1 MAGMGSR
8 DIKRKIRSVNST
20 KQITKAMELVSTAKL
35 KRAKDKV
42 DITKP
47 YFKQVVETVQEIVKA
62 EKSLKHEYLSYRE
75 VKKTLYIVIAADRG
89 LCGGYNVNVAKKALE
104 TIDDKSAAAF
114 ITVGKKTRDFFT
126 KINCEIVKDYL
137 YISEKPSYGDA
148 QDIARRALRMY
159 ETEQVDAIKLVYTRL
174 ISTISQVPEML
185 NLLPAVL
192 PEAEVMEPEVDAHG
206 EKVEAPD
213 LKFTTYEPSA
223 EAVLSYLIPK
233 YIESTIFG
241 ALIESAACEQAARR
255 VAMESASDNADE
267 MIEELTLT
275 YNQAR
280 QSAIT
285 QEISEIVSGA
295 EALK

>member
-47 YFKQVVETVQEIVKA
+47 YFKQVVDTVQEIVKG

-75 VKKTLYIVIAADRG
+75 VKKTLYIVVAADRG

-104 TIDDKSAAAF
+104 GVSDKSAACF

-126 KINCEIVKDYL
+126 KMNCEIVKDYL

-159 ETEQVDAIKLVYTRL
+159 ETEQADAIKLVYTRL
-174 ISTISQVPEML
+174 ISTISQVPEVL

-192 PEAEVMEPEVDAHG
+192 PEAEVAEPEVVAHG
-206 EKVEAPD
+206 ETVEVPD

>member
-47 YFKQVVETVQEIVKA
+47 YFKQVVETVQDIVRS

-104 TIDDKSAAAF
+104 AVSDKSQARF

-126 KINCEIVKDYL
+126 KMNCDIVKDYL

-148 QDIARRALRMY
+148 QDIARRALHMY
-159 ETEQVDAIKLVYTRL
+159 ETEEADAIKLVYTRL

-185 NLLPAVL
+185 NLLPAHV
-192 PEAEVMEPEVDAHG
+192 PEAETTELAEG
-206 EKVEAPD
+206 EAAPD
-213 LKFTTYEPSA
+213 VKFTTYEPSA

-267 MIEELTLT
+267 MIETLTLT

>member
-47 YFKQVVETVQEIVKA
+47 YFNQVVETVQEIVQN

-104 TIDDKSAAAF
+104 DVTDKTKATF
-114 ITVGKKTRDFFT
+114 ITIGKKTRDFFN
-126 KINCEIVKDYL
+126 KMDCHIAKDYL
-137 YISEKPSYGDA
+137 YISEKPSYSDA
-148 QDIARRALRMY
+148 QDIARWALHMY
-159 ETEQVDAIKLVYTRL
+159 ETEQADAIKLVYTRL
-174 ISTISQVPEML
+174 VSTISQVPEML
-185 NLLPAVL
+185 NLLPVEMPAPENTLAV
-192 PEAEVMEPEVDAHG
+192 EGEEVADI
-206 EKVEAPD
+206 
-213 LKFTTYEPSA
+213 KFTTYEPSA
-223 EAVLSYLIPK
+223 EVVLSYMIPK

-241 ALIESAACEQAARR
+241 ALMESAASEQAARR

-267 MIEELTLT
+267 MIEDLTLT

>member
-47 YFKQVVETVQEIVKA
+47 YFKQVVETVQEIVQG

-104 TIDDKSAAAF
+104 DVTDKNKASFMTI
-114 ITVGKKTRDFFT
+114 GKKTRDFFT
-126 KINCEIVKDYL
+126 KMNCNIVKEYL
-137 YISEKPSYGDA
+137 YISEKPGYADA
-148 QDIARRALRMY
+148 QDIARRALHMY

-174 ISTISQVPEML
+174 VSTISQVPELL
-185 NLLPAVL
+185 NLLPV
-192 PEAEVMEPEVDAHG
+192 VMPDE
-206 EKVEAPD
+206 EKVELEEGEEAED
-213 LKFTTYEPSA
+213 IKFTTYEPSA

-241 ALIESAACEQAARR
+241 ALMESAASEQAARR

>member
-47 YFKQVVETVQEIVKA
+47 YFNQVVETVQEIVQG
-62 EKSLKHEYLSYRE
+62 EKSLKHEYLSYRP
-75 VKKTLYIVIAADRG
+75 VRKTLYIVIAADRG

-104 TIDDKSAAAF
+104 DVADRSAASF
-114 ITVGKKTRDFFT
+114 MTIGKKTRDFFT
-126 KINCEIVKDYL
+126 KMNCNIVKEYL
-137 YISEKPSYGDA
+137 YISEKPSYADA
-148 QDIARRALRMY
+148 QDIARRALHLY

-174 ISTISQVPEML
+174 VSTISQVPELL
-185 NLLPAVL
+185 NLLPVVM
-192 PEAEVMEPEVDAHG
+192 PEAEKAVLKEG
-206 EKVEAPD
+206 EESAPV
-213 LKFTTYEPSA
+213 KFTTYEPSP

-241 ALIESAACEQAARR
+241 ALMESAASEQAARR

>member
-47 YFKQVVETVQEIVKA
+47 YFKQVVETVQEIVQG

-104 TIDDKSAAAF
+104 DVSDKTKASF
-114 ITVGKKTRDFFT
+114 ITIGKKTREFFT
-126 KINCEIVKDYL
+126 KMDCNIVKEYL
-137 YISEKPSYGDA
+137 YISEKPGYADA
-148 QDIARRALRMY
+148 QDIARRALHMY

-174 ISTISQVPEML
+174 LSTISQVPEML
-185 NLLPAVL
+185 NLLPAVM
-192 PEAEVMEPEVDAHG
+192 PEAE
-206 EKVEAPD
+206 KVELAEDEVAAD

-241 ALIESAACEQAARR
+241 ALMESAASEQAARR

>member
-47 YFKQVVETVQEIVKA
+47 YFKQVVETVQEIVQD
-62 EKSLKHEYLSYRE
+62 EKSLKHEYLAYRE
-75 VKKTLYIVIAADRG
+75 VKKTLFIVIAADRG
-89 LCGGYNVNVAKKALE
+89 LCGGYNVNVAKKALLDV
-104 TIDDKSAAAF
+104 TDKSKASF

-126 KINCEIVKDYL
+126 KMNCDIVKDYL
-137 YISEKPSYGDA
+137 YISEKPTYGDA
-148 QDIARRALRMY
+148 QDIARRALHLY

-174 ISTISQVPEML
+174 VSTISQVPETL
-185 NLLPAVL
+185 NLLPVVM
-192 PEAEVMEPEVDAHG
+192 PEEEA
-206 EKVEAPD
+206 VEASED
-213 LKFTTYEPSA
+213 AIKEELKFTTYEPSA

-241 ALIESAACEQAARR
+241 AMIESAACEQAARR

-267 MIEELTLT
+267 MIENLTLT

>member
-47 YFKQVVETVQEIVKA
+47 YFNQVVDTVQEIVRS
-62 EKSLKHEYLSYRE
+62 EKSLKHEYLSYRD

-89 LCGGYNVNVAKKALE
+89 LCGGYNVNVAKKALAE
-104 TIDDKSAAAF
+104 VDDSAKACF
-114 ITVGKKTRDFFT
+114 ITVGKKTRDFFN
-126 KINCEIVKDYL
+126 KMNCEIVKDYL
-137 YISEKPSYGDA
+137 YISEKPDYSDA
-148 QDIARRALRMY
+148 QDVARRALNLY

-174 ISTISQVPEML
+174 VSTISQVPEVL
-185 NLLPAVL
+185 SLLPAAVSAAD
-192 PEAEVMEPEVDAHG
+192 AEVDEDA
-206 EKVEAPD
+206 D

-241 ALIESAACEQAARR
+241 AMIESAACEQAARR
-255 VAMESASDNADE
+255 MAMESASDNADE
-267 MIEELTLT
+267 MIENLTLT

-280 QSAIT
+280 QAAIT

>member
-47 YFKQVVETVQEIVKA
+47 YFKQVFETVQDIVQS
-62 EKSLKHEYLSYRE
+62 EKSLKHEYLAYRE

-89 LCGGYNVNVAKKALE
+89 LCGGYNVNAAKKALE
-104 TIDDKSAAAF
+104 DVKDKSKASF
-114 ITVGKKTRDFFT
+114 ITIGKKTRDFFT
-126 KINCEIVKDYL
+126 KMNCDIVKEYL
-137 YISEKPSYGDA
+137 YISEKPVHGDA
-148 QDIARRALRMY
+148 QDIARRALHMY
-159 ETEQVDAIKLVYTRL
+159 ETEQVDEIKLVYTRL
-174 ISTISQVPEML
+174 ISTISQVPETL
-185 NLLPAVL
+185 NLLPVVI
-192 PEAEVMEPEVDAHG
+192 PEAVIEEPGEEEEGKEVA
-206 EKVEAPD
+206 D

-223 EAVLSYLIPK
+223 EAVLGYLIPK

-267 MIEELTLT
+267 MIENLTLT

>member
-47 YFKQVVETVQEIVKA
+47 YFNQVVETVQEIVQS
-62 EKSLKHEYLSYRE
+62 EKSLKHEYLSYRD

-89 LCGGYNVNVAKKALE
+89 LCGGYNINVAKRALAEAPDRAKA
-104 TIDDKSAAAF
+104 SF

-126 KINCEIVKDYL
+126 KMNCEIVKDYL
-137 YISEKPSYGDA
+137 YISEKPTYGDA
-148 QDIARRALRMY
+148 QDIARRALRLY

-174 ISTISQVPEML
+174 ISTISQVPEVL
-185 NLLPAVL
+185 SLLPAAV
-192 PEAEVMEPEVDAHG
+192 PTAEEKPGADGEA
-206 EKVEAPD
+206 
-213 LKFTTYEPSA
+213 KFTTYEPSA

-241 ALIESAACEQAARR
+241 AMIESAACEQAARR

-267 MIEELTLT
+267 MIETLTLT

>member
-47 YFKQVVETVQEIVKA
+47 YFNQVVETVQEIVQG
-62 EKSLKHEYLSYRE
+62 EKSLKHEYLSYRDI
-75 VKKTLYIVIAADRG
+75 KKTLYIVIAADRG

-104 TIDDKSAAAF
+104 DVADRSQASF

-126 KINCEIVKDYL
+126 KMNCDIVKDYL

-148 QDIARRALRMY
+148 QDIARKALHLY
-159 ETEQVDAIKLVYTRL
+159 ETEQADAIKLVYTRL
-174 ISTISQVPEML
+174 VSTISQVPEVL
-185 NLLPAVL
+185 NLLPAVV
-192 PEAEVMEPEVDAHG
+192 PEAEA
-206 EKVEAPD
+206 KEAAED
-213 LKFTTYEPSA
+213 EASADVKFTTYEPSA

-233 YIESTIFG
+233 YIESTIYG
-241 ALIESAACEQAARR
+241 AMIESAACEQAARR
-255 VAMESASDNADE
+255 LAMESASDNADE
-267 MIEELTLT
+267 MIENLTLT

>member
-47 YFKQVVETVQEIVKA
+47 YFKQVVETVQEIVQG
-62 EKSLKHEYLSYRE
+62 EKSLKHEYLAYRE

-89 LCGGYNVNVAKKALE
+89 LCGGYNVNVAKKALMDV
-104 TIDDKSAAAF
+104 TDKSKASF

-126 KINCEIVKDYL
+126 KMNCDIVKDYL
-137 YISEKPSYGDA
+137 YISEKPTYGDA
-148 QDIARRALRMY
+148 QDIARRALHLY

-174 ISTISQVPEML
+174 VSTISQVPETL
-185 NLLPAVL
+185 NLLPVVM
-192 PEAEVMEPEVDAHG
+192 PEEEA
-206 EKVEAPD
+206 VEASED
-213 LKFTTYEPSA
+213 AIEEELKFTTYEPSA

-241 ALIESAACEQAARR
+241 AMIESAACEQAARR

-267 MIEELTLT
+267 MIENLTLT

>member
-47 YFKQVVETVQEIVKA
+47 YFNQVVETVQEIVQN

-89 LCGGYNVNVAKKALE
+89 LCGGYNVNVAKRALE
-104 TIDDKSAAAF
+104 DVTDKTKAAF
-114 ITVGKKTRDFFT
+114 ITIGKKTRDFFN
-126 KINCEIVKDYL
+126 KMDCHIAKDYL
-137 YISEKPSYGDA
+137 YISEKPSYSDA
-148 QDIARRALRMY
+148 QDIARWALHMY
-159 ETEQVDAIKLVYTRL
+159 ETEQADAIKLVYTRL
-174 ISTISQVPEML
+174 VSTISQVPELL
-185 NLLPAVL
+185 NLLP
-192 PEAEVMEPEVDAHG
+192 VDMPVP
-206 EKVEAPD
+206 EKVQVAEGEEEEVVD
-213 LKFTTYEPSA
+213 IKFTTYEPSA
-223 EAVLSYLIPK
+223 EVVLSYMIPK

-241 ALIESAACEQAARR
+241 ALMESAASEQAARR

-267 MIEELTLT
+267 MIEDLTLT

>member
-47 YFKQVVETVQEIVKA
+47 YFNQVVETVQDIVQG

-89 LCGGYNVNVAKKALE
+89 LCGGYNVNVAKKALGDVADMSKA
-104 TIDDKSAAAF
+104 IF
-114 ITVGKKTRDFFT
+114 ITVGKKTRDFFN
-126 KINCEIVKDYL
+126 KVNGEIVKDYL
-137 YISEKPSYGDA
+137 YISEKPTYGDA
-148 QDIARRALRMY
+148 QDIARRALHMY
-159 ETEQVDAIKLVYTRL
+159 ETEQADAIKLVYTRL
-174 ISTISQVPEML
+174 VSTISQVPEIL
-185 NLLPAVL
+185 NLLPVIM
-192 PEAEVMEPEVDAHG
+192 PEDATDVS
-206 EKVEAPD
+206 ETEEESDV
-213 LKFTTYEPSA
+213 KFTIYEPSA
-223 EAVLSYLIPK
+223 EEVLSYLIPK

-241 ALIESAACEQAARR
+241 AMIESAACEQAARR

-267 MIEELTLT
+267 MIENLTLT

>member
-47 YFKQVVETVQEIVKA
+47 YFKQVVDTVQEIVKG

-75 VKKTLYIVIAADRG
+75 VKKTLYIVVAADRG
-89 LCGGYNVNVAKKALE
+89 LCGGYNINVAKKALE
-104 TIDDKSAAAF
+104 GVEDKSAACF

-126 KINCEIVKDYL
+126 KMNCEIVSDYL
-137 YISEKPSYGDA
+137 YISEKPSYSDA
-148 QDIARRALRMY
+148 QDIARRALHMY

-174 ISTISQVPEML
+174 ISTISQVPEVL
-185 NLLPAVL
+185 NLLPAVI
-192 PEAEVMEPEVDAHG
+192 PEADAHAVD
-206 EKVEAPD
+206 EHAEQPD
-213 LKFTTYEPSA
+213 IKFTTYEPSA

-241 ALIESAACEQAARR
+241 ALIEASACEQAARR

-280 QSAIT
+280 QAAIT

-295 EALK
+295 EALQ